1 MKNGWSSGG
10 TRRCKS
16 RGNVSVQR
24 ALPGSRSGP
33 TMKTFNF
40 FTENKIIGDPY

>member
-1 MKNGWSSGG
+1 MVGAREEPVGVN
-10 TRRCKS
+10 RV
-16 RGNVSVQR
+16 NVSVQR

-40 FTENKIIGDPY
+40 FIENKIIGDPY